1 MWGPGDRLLVSVCH
15 CMVCGHCSEGGVR
28 SVECS
33 GLPKIM
39 RSESIGVVVVVSPA

>member
-1 MWGPGDRLLVSVCH
+1 MRGPGDRLLVSCVTVWC
-15 CMVCGHCSEGGVR
+15 VDIGVR

-33 GLPKIM
+33 GLLKIM